1 MFTVIT
7 RILRAVHVIPPTKA
21 DPLRRPNPDG
31 REAGTANRTTARNP
45 TVPRAYR
52 DDTGR
57 KIEGIEPAM
66 AGIPGDA
73 VQRMPRVASPG
84 LPPVDPVVA
93 THLAKAPPRSDATN
107 VTSPALAAPESTRT
121 ASPLPTGSGWD
132 SGSEVQA
139 PGTIYSCRDVAG
151 SGAAYPYGD
160 PSGPE
165 ARNGPSQG
173 SLKDWRGQVED
184 RAEDATATI
193 SAGHADACV
202 GTVVAAG
209 KDETSDTE
217 SGEGGGNRGDEP
229 GRVASADAPAPPIDS
244 RGGDRL
250 PRAGT
255 PAGRSTR
262 IPPRIADRPRVEE
275 WADDELLTLPEAAAL
290 FWPAG
295 PITTNT
301 LRTAERDGTLTVT
314 KVAGKFFT
322 TPMAI
327 RRMGVDE
334 VGVMDKGL
342 DRAEASPQALL
353 QMKLAEAKRLGGNR
367 SRARR
372 GTKRPAVPS
381 A

>member
-1 MFTVIT
+1 M
-7 RILRAVHVIPPTKA
+7 
-21 DPLRRPNPDG
+21 
-31 REAGTANRTTARNP
+31 
-45 TVPRAYR
+45 
-52 DDTGR
+52 
-57 KIEGIEPAM
+57 
-66 AGIPGDA
+66 
-73 VQRMPRVASPG
+73 
-84 LPPVDPVVA
+84 
-93 THLAKAPPRSDATN
+93 
-107 VTSPALAAPESTRT
+107 
-121 ASPLPTGSGWD
+121 
-132 SGSEVQA
+132 
-139 PGTIYSCRDVAG
+139 
-151 SGAAYPYGD
+151 
-160 PSGPE
+160 
-165 ARNGPSQG
+165 
-173 SLKDWRGQVED
+173 
-184 RAEDATATI
+184 
-193 SAGHADACV
+193 
-202 GTVVAAG
+202 
-209 KDETSDTE
+209 
-217 SGEGGGNRGDEP
+217 
-229 GRVASADAPAPPIDS
+229 
-244 RGGDRL
+244 
-250 PRAGT
+250 
-255 PAGRSTR
+255 
-262 IPPRIADRPRVEE
+262 EE